1 VYVVRALIASMT
13 DRLKYS
19 LNIQKPG
26 SLTCEKAIDP
36 QETASTMTSAW
47 TPLPASSGSATPEAV
62 TTATVAEPRA
72 TRRIAA
78 ISQARM
84 IGEMDQPSVASLM

>member
-1 VYVVRALIASMT
+1 MYVVRALIASTT

-26 SLTCEKAIDP
+26 SLTWEKAIEP
-36 QETASTMTSAW
+36 QETASTMTSGW

-72 TRRIAA
+72 TRRMAA

-84 IGEMDQPSVASLM
+84 RGETDQCAVESLM